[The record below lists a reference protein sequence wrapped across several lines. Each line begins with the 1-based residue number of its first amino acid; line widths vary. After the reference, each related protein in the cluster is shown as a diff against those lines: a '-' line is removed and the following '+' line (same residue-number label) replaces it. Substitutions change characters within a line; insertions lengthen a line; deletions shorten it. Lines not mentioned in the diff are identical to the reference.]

1 MADPVRRR
9 IPVVPT
15 IVVAAAVAL
24 LIALGFWQIRR
35 SHENQQL
42 LSQYA
47 AASKLPPISY
57 PATPT
62 KGQLPLF
69 RWATGFCQK
78 VAGQREAA
86 GRNRHGDVG
95 WVHIVD
101 CATGAEGPGMSIE
114 LGWSEDP
121 NAKVNWNGGLVS
133 GVIVPDR
140 LHQIRLVA
148 ASAPP
153 GLQPAGLPSVDNAVP
168 VTPARNRMYALQWF
182 SFAVIALLIYIL
194 ALRKR
199 RREER
204 PSA

>member
-1 MADPVRRR
+1 MKRP
-9 IPVVPT
+9 IPLVAT
-15 IVVAAAVAL
+15 IVVAAVVAL
-24 LIALGFWQIRR
+24 LIALGLWQIRR

-42 LSQYA
+42 MAQYA

-57 PATPT
+57 PATPVR
-62 KGQLPLF
+62 GQLPLF
-69 RWATGFCQK
+69 RWATAFCQR

-101 CATGAEGPGMSIE
+101 CASGAEGPGVSIE

-153 GLQPAGLPSVDNAVP
+153 GLQPAGLPSVDTAVP
-168 VTPARNRMYALQWF
+168 VTPGRNRMYALQWF
-182 SFAVIALLIYIL
+182 SFALIALLIYGL

-199 RREER
+199 WKEER
-204 PSA
+204 PGA